1 MYTTNAMIA
10 VPSTILFIPTA
21 VEKEIPKT
29 FVIKSKGMDISFVII
44 RSIIMRIIT

>member
-1 MYTTNAMIA
+1 MYTTNAIHA
-10 VPSTILFIPTA
+10 VPINMLFIPTA

-29 FVIKSKGMDISFVII
+29 SVMKFKGMDISFVII